1 MKIQIDEANTRLKE
15 DEIISLAKKDAS
27 EFRPLYIAYFKPIFL
42 FILHRCG
49 DKTVA
54 ADLCSQ
60 VFLKALINLHQYTPR
75 GLPFSSWLYR
85 IATNE
90 CNDFFRRTNRARLVV
105 LEDHIA
111 EHIYDELFDQDP
123 MNDLKQ
129 ALPTIISRLSLDEI
143 QLIELRFMENMPF
156 KEVAEILGITENN
169 AKVKTYRVLDKMK
182 TMFLNQH
189 A

>member
-1 MKIQIDEANTRLKE
+1 MNSPVSDRNIRQQE
-15 DEIISLAKKDAS
+15 DELIAAAKQDAAA
-27 EFRPLYIAYFKPIFL
+27 FRPLYEMYFKPIFL

-49 DKTVA
+49 DKATS

-90 CNDFFRRTNRARLVV
+90 CHDFFRRTNRARLVV
-105 LEDHIA
+105 LEDYIA
-111 EHIYDELFDQDP
+111 ETIYEELFDQDP
-123 MNDLKQ
+123 LDDLKQ
-129 ALPTIISRLSLDEI
+129 ALPRIISQLSMDEI
-143 QLIELRFMENMPF
+143 QILELRFMEGRPF
-156 KEVAEILGITENN
+156 KEVADILGTTENN
-169 AKVKTYRVLDKMK
+169 AKVKTYRILDKMK
-182 TMFLNQH
+182 KLFLKRY